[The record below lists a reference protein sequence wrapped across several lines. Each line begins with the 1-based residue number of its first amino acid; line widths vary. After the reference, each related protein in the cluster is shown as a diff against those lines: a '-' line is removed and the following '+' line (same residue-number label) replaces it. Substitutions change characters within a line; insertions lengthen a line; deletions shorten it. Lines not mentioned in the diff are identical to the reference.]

1 MITTKNLSKRYGE
14 ILAVDDVSFS
24 VNPGEVLG
32 FLGANGAGKSTTMRM
47 IAGFI
52 APSAG
57 TVSVCGHDIERS
69 PVQAKSCMG
78 YLPEGAPSYGEMTV
92 GEFLDFVAD
101 IRGLGGARRRERRAS
116 WSSVSALA
124 PVIEQVVETL
134 SKGFRRRVG
143 LAQALIHDPQVLILD
158 EPTDGLDPNQKHEV
172 RRLINELSKDKLVI
186 VSTHILEEVHEV
198 CTRAIIIADGRIVAD
213 ETPAALEA
221 RSRYHHAVSLRFD
234 KPEELAAARRGIA
247 GLPEVTE
254 VETDERELKLTAVPR
269 PGKNVLP
276 AVSALITRYD
286 WDVPEL
292 HLESGRLD
300 EVFRTLTGAGPRRG
314 RVARAGR
321 ALMKGERG
329 FEQDPGDFPARAP
342 KLFRDTARV
351 RVHRDFPRARGRVH
365 VSGGRT
371 VRARPGRSAAVLPLA
386 PLALPGAHPRDL
398 DAPVGGGAQQ
408 RQHRAS
414 DDAAGHVVRRRWSV
428 NFSPPGASPA
438 LRWRSP
444 SRSGSR

>member
-1 MITTKNLSKRYGE
+1 MITTNHLSKRYGDK
-14 ILAVDDVSFS
+14 LAVNDLSFS
-24 VNPGEVLG
+24 VAPGEVLG

-57 TVSVCGHDIERS
+57 EVTVCGHDIERE
-69 PVQAKSCMG
+69 PVAAKSCMG

-92 GEFLDFVAD
+92 SEFLDFVAD
-101 IRGLGGARRRERRAS
+101 IRGLQGAGRRERRAI
-116 WSSVSALA
+116 VVERLALA
-124 PVIEQVVETL
+124 PVIEQVIETL

-221 RSRYHHAVSLRFD
+221 RSRYHHAVSLRFE
-234 KPEELAAARRGIA
+234 KPDELAAGRREIA
-247 GLPEVTE
+247 GLAEVAA
-254 VETDERELKLTAVPR
+254 VETDERELRLTAIPR
-269 PGKNVLP
+269 AGKNALP
-276 AVSALITRYD
+276 AVSAIIVKYG

-300 EVFRTLTGAGPRRG
+300 EVFRTLTQT
-314 RVARAGR
+314 
-321 ALMKGERG
+321 E
-329 FEQDPGDFPARAP
+329 
-342 KLFRDTARV
+342 
-351 RVHRDFPRARGRVH
+351 
-365 VSGGRT
+365 
-371 VRARPGRSAAVLPLA
+371 VRAAPRSAATA
-386 PLALPGAHPRDL
+386 
-398 DAPVGGGAQQ
+398 GGAQ
-408 RQHRAS
+408 A
-414 DDAAGHVVRRRWSV
+414 
-428 NFSPPGASPA
+428 
-438 LRWRSP
+438 
-444 SRSGSR
+444 